1 MFEEKIIPFEQAPA
15 FFEKLRL
22 SGKRIVQCHGTFDL
36 IHPGH
41 LYHLEE
47 ARAKGDILVV
57 TVTSEPHV
65 NKGPGRPFFN
75 DQLRSKT
82 LSALGF
88 VDYVVLIPFPAAVE
102 AIECVRPHIYCKG
115 REYAEASNDVTGNI
129 LDEVAAVERVGGQ
142 TEYLGSVVFSS
153 TKLLNNFFNH
163 LPEPVKALGQK
174 IASRYRPEDFRKVVD
189 DFSKLR
195 VLVLGDSIFDRY
207 SFVKVQG
214 LTSKNRIISGR
225 FLREQTDP
233 GGALAVARHLR
244 QFTPHVK
251 MISLVGADPWID
263 PLIRQHFS
271 PSEDLFV
278 RDPRVTTIV
287 KQRFVEPVA
296 DGKEL
301 GKLFSVNFID
311 AEPPPPEVITR
322 ILENLERA
330 IREVDLVAVMDF
342 GHGLMVPEVREFVQ
356 KNAPF
361 MALNCQTNS
370 NNHGFNIINQQYR
383 RCDCFALDEPEMLL
397 ACSRKRINF
406 AQELNR
412 LQTFFG
418 AQYAWLTRGAVE
430 TIGLDPQHNMATCP
444 PLQPNVTDTVGAGD
458 AFFSVV
464 ALAAAQG
471 VPIECAT
478 FLGQLAGSQAVNIV
492 GNSQPISKSTLLKS
506 GLALI
511 NY

>member
-342 GHGLMVPEVREFVQ
+342 GHGLMVPEVR
-356 KNAPF
+356 
-361 MALNCQTNS
+361 
-370 NNHGFNIINQQYR
+370 
-383 RCDCFALDEPEMLL
+383 
-397 ACSRKRINF
+397 
-406 AQELNR
+406 
-412 LQTFFG
+412 
-418 AQYAWLTRGAVE
+418 
-430 TIGLDPQHNMATCP
+430 
-444 PLQPNVTDTVGAGD
+444 
-458 AFFSVV
+458 
-464 ALAAAQG
+464 
-471 VPIECAT
+471 
-478 FLGQLAGSQAVNIV
+478 
-492 GNSQPISKSTLLKS
+492 
-506 GLALI
+506 
-511 NY
+511 